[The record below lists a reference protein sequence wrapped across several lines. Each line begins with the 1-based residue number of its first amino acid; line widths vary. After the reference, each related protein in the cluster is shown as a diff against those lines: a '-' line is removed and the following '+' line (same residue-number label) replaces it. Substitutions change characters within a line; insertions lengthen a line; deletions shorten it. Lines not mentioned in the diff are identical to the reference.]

1 MKEVR
6 KKSVVPVYGLAF
18 VWLLYCLIFPLYR
31 SLDFLFLLIVCAA
44 AYTVLSRIFPGKTEY
59 IKEPE
64 KPVETGNTEIDALL
78 REGETAVSE
87 MRAACARITDAR
99 VKKKVE
105 EIIAVTDKI
114 FKNLLDDP
122 SDYRQVKRFSEFYLP
137 TTIKLLHAYDRL
149 GKSGVEGENIT
160 GTIQKI
166 DDILD
171 TIIESYKKFF
181 DSLFENQALDIET
194 DIQVLESMM
203 KKEGLYGKDF

>member
-6 KKSVVPVYGLAF
+6 KKSVVPLYGMAA
-18 VWLLYCLIFPLYR
+18 VWVVYCLVVPLYKP
-31 SLDFLFLLIVCAA
+31 LHFLFLAIAGAV
-44 AYTVLSRIFPGKTEY
+44 AYTGLSLVFPGTTEY

-64 KPVETGNTEIDALL
+64 KPVETGDTKIDALL
-78 REGETAVSE
+78 REGERAASE
-87 MRAACARITDAR
+87 MCAAHARIEDA
-99 VKKKVE
+99 KVHE
-105 EIIAVTDKI
+105 KVGEIIEITDKI
-114 FKNLLDDP
+114 FKNILDDP

-160 GTIQKI
+160 GTIKRI
-166 DDILD
+166 DEILD
-171 TIIESYKKFF
+171 TIITSYKKFF